1 VNRRLTNVL
10 LVMAVALLYLAL
22 GAYSGRTSVNG
33 GLGPEGPIYAAMI
46 TAHDVQGGTVG
57 NRVWPAFPLAAAL
70 AYAVTG
76 SVETSFVIVGFVAV
90 LLLAY
95 AACRILDAA
104 AAPPAIKICAVLTL
118 GVLGLP
124 TATAAFAPAQPYLL
138 GVAMTT
144 LAVAAIESTST
155 RVARSGQAPSTRV
168 ARSGQGVGWFLI
180 AATQVGATLAS
191 PVGIMAPLYGL
202 AKNWQARERR
212 VVLVAAMLPA
222 LLIWLLVQ
230 VWARGG
236 PAGLLDLLRFSR
248 VRSDVVLWTEFAFIL
263 FAAYFLLTALGGLTV
278 LLWSRPRWIQDM
290 LRDRPALWAL
300 LVPPLVFIGTAGLEV
315 PPMIAFLIPFWL
327 IVIAGWARLQTAPLL
342 VPSLLAGVVTILTQH
357 PWRKV
362 TDVSYFADWFPYS
375 VHAARVSAVTMSDA
389 MLIDIWRVR
398 IFIAVAGLVA
408 SVAWWRRNS
417 RQP

>member
-10 LVMAVALLYLAL
+10 LVMAVALIYVAL

-33 GLGPEGPIYAAMI
+33 GLGTEGPIYAAMI

-90 LLLAY
+90 LVLAY

-104 AAPPAIKICAVLTL
+104 GAPPAIKVCAVLTL
-118 GVLGLP
+118 GVLGPP
-124 TATAAFAPAQPYLL
+124 TAITAFAPAQPYLL

-144 LAVAAIESTST
+144 LAVAAIESPST
-155 RVARSGQAPSTRV
+155 RVARSGQAGRWLSM
-168 ARSGQGVGWFLI
+168 

-202 AKNWQARERR
+202 ARNWQAKERR
-212 VVLVAAMLPA
+212 GVLVAAMLPG

-236 PAGLLDLLRFSR
+236 PAGFLDLLRFSR
-248 VRSDVVLWTEFAFIL
+248 VRSDAVLWTEFAFIL
-263 FAAYFLLTALGGLTV
+263 FGAYFLLTTLGGLTV
-278 LLWSRPRWIQDM
+278 LLWSRPRWIQDA

-315 PPMIAFLIPFWL
+315 PPMTAFLIPFWL

-342 VPSLLAGVVTILTQH
+342 VPSLLAGVMTILTQH

-362 TDVSYFADWFPYS
+362 TDASYFADWFPYS
-375 VHAARVSAVTMSDA
+375 IHAARVSAVTMSDA

-398 IFIAVAGLVA
+398 MFIAAAGLVA
-408 SVAWWRRNS
+408 SVAWWRRNI

>member
-1 VNRRLTNVL
+1 MNRRLTNVL
-10 LVMAVALLYLAL
+10 LVMAVALLYVAL
-22 GAYSGRTSVNG
+22 GAYSGRTPVNG

-46 TAHDVQGGTVG
+46 TAHDVGGGTVG

-76 SVETSFVIVGFVAV
+76 SVETSFAIVGFVAV
-90 LLLAY
+90 LVLAY

-104 AAPPAIKICAVLTL
+104 GTPPAVKVCAVLTL

-124 TATAAFAPAQPYLL
+124 TAITAFTPAQPYLL

-144 LAVAAIESTST
+144 LAVAVIES
-155 RVARSGQAPSTRV
+155 PSTRV
-168 ARSGQGVGWFLI
+168 ARSGQGGRWLLM

-202 AKNWQARERR
+202 ARNWQARERR
-212 VVLVAAMLPA
+212 GVLVAAMLPG

-248 VRSDVVLWTEFAFIL
+248 VRADAVLWTEFAFIL
-263 FAAYFLLTALGGLTV
+263 FGAYFLLTTLGGLTV
-278 LLWSRPRWIQDM
+278 LLWSRPRWIQDT

-315 PPMIAFLIPFWL
+315 PPMTAFLIPFWL
-327 IVIAGWARLQTAPLL
+327 IVIASWARLQTAPLL
-342 VPSLLAGVVTILTQH
+342 VPSLLAGVMTILTQH

-375 VHAARVSAVTMSDA
+375 VHAARVSAVTMNDA

-398 IFIAVAGLVA
+398 IFIAAAGLVA

-417 RQP
+417 QQP

>member
-10 LVMAVALLYLAL
+10 LVMAVALIYVGL
-22 GAYSGRTSVNG
+22 GTYSGRTSVNG

-57 NRVWPAFPLAAAL
+57 NRVWPAFPLAAAVT
-70 AYAVTG
+70 YAVTG
-76 SVETSFVIVGFVAV
+76 SVETSFVIVGLLAV
-90 LLLAY
+90 LVLAY

-104 AAPPAIKICAVLTL
+104 GAPPAIKVCAVLTL

-124 TATAAFAPAQPYLL
+124 TAITAFAPAQPYLL

-144 LAVAAIESTST
+144 LAVAAIESPST
-155 RVARSGQAPSTRV
+155 RVARSGQA
-168 ARSGQGVGWFLI
+168 GGWLLM

-202 AKNWQARERR
+202 ARNWQAKQRR
-212 VVLVAAMLPA
+212 GVLVAAMLPG

-248 VRSDVVLWTEFAFIL
+248 VRSDAVLWTELAFIL
-263 FAAYFLLTALGGLTV
+263 FGAYFLLTTLGGLTI
-278 LLWSRPRWIQDM
+278 LLWSRPRSIQDT

-315 PPMIAFLIPFWL
+315 PPTIAFLIPFWL
-327 IVIAGWARLQTAPLL
+327 IAIAGWARLQRAPLL
-342 VPSLLAGVVTILTQH
+342 VPSLLAGVMTILTQH

-362 TDVSYFADWFPYS
+362 TDASYFADWFPYS

-398 IFIAVAGLVA
+398 IFIAAAGLVA
-408 SVAWWRRNS
+408 SIAWWRRNV

>member
-1 VNRRLTNVL
+1 VNRRLTNAL
-10 LVMAVALLYLAL
+10 LVTAVALLYLAL

-46 TAHDVQGGTVG
+46 TAHDVGAGTVG

-76 SVETSFVIVGFVAV
+76 SVESSFVIVGFVAV
-90 LLLAY
+90 LVLAY

-104 AAPPAIKICAVLTL
+104 GAPPAIKICAVLTL

-124 TATAAFAPAQPYLL
+124 TAITAFMPAQPYLL

-144 LAVAAIESTST
+144 LAVAAIESPST
-155 RVARSGQAPSTRV
+155 PVAGSGQW
-168 ARSGQGVGWFLI
+168 GGWLLM

-212 VVLVAAMLPA
+212 GVLVAAMLPA
-222 LLIWLLVQ
+222 LLISLLVQ

-248 VRSDVVLWTEFAFIL
+248 VRSDAVLWTEFAFIL
-263 FAAYFLLTALGGLTV
+263 FGAYFLLTTLGGLTV
-278 LLWSRPRWIQDM
+278 LLWSRPRWIRDT

-327 IVIAGWARLQTAPLL
+327 IVIAGSARLHTAPLL
-342 VPSLLAGVVTILTQH
+342 VPSVLAGVVTILTQH

-398 IFIAVAGLVA
+398 MFIAVAGLVA